1 MRKEG
6 TRRKGRGVERVWS
19 FSIYPMV
26 LDFVVVLFYFDIRT
40 NDF

>member
-6 TRRKGRGVERVWS
+6 TRMKGRGVEWVWS

-26 LDFVVVLFYFDIRT
+26 LDFVVVLLYFDIRT